1 MTTPRYFMPLPQRL
15 RLAREVLEA
24 VGETISSKGGHAK
37 AQKAAD
43 ALNKRNQQ
51 IRDDFAQAMK
61 SSGAKRKVI
70 VGDLAA
76 KHKRSDRTIKKI
88 LLEK

>member
-1 MTTPRYFMPLPQRL
+1 MTKPFYSMPLPERI
-15 RLAREVLEA
+15 RRVLEA

-43 ALNKRNQQ
+43 ALNKRDQQ
-51 IRDDFAQAMK
+51 IRDEFSQEMK
-61 SSGAKRKVI
+61 SSGVKRKVI

-76 KHKRSDRTIKKI
+76 KHKLSDRTINKI
-88 LLEK
+88 LLKK

>member
-1 MTTPRYFMPLPQRL
+1 
-15 RLAREVLEA
+15 
-24 VGETISSKGGHAK
+24 VGRAK

-61 SSGAKRKVI
+61 SSGVNRKVI

-76 KHKRSDRTIKKI
+76 KHKRTDRTINKI
-88 LLEK
+88 LLGK